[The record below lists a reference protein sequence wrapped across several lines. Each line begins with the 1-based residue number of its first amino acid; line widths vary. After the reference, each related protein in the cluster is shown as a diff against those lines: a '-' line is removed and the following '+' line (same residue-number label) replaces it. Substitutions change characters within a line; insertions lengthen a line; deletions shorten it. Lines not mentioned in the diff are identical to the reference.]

1 MFSKHIFNFK
11 HCLGYPS
18 FIKSFRIDKTKM
30 PMDSKQRLKRMSSNL
45 QGCKIINSPWRNLQP
60 KDLKTARYQ
69 LIYFK
74 NNPVPE
80 KVHSVVKPL
89 SLKER

>member
-1 MFSKHIFNFK
+1 
-11 HCLGYPS
+11 
-18 FIKSFRIDKTKM
+18 
-30 PMDSKQRLKRMSSNL
+30 MDSKQRLKRMSSNL

-60 KDLKTARYQ
+60 KDLKTARYEF
-69 LIYFK
+69 IYFK

-80 KVHSVVKPL
+80 IVSSVVKPL